1 MTTPPEPASLRAHYT
16 HFLPA
21 EGPLARRILLTGH
34 SHQAWPDVAR
44 AAQLEAFD
52 DAALHVDDKWGR
64 AFAAADAVRAA
75 VAQHLGVPETRA
87 ADVAL
92 ASNTHEL
99 VARVLSACDLGARR
113 HVLST
118 RGEFHTVFR
127 QLTRLAEAGLEVE
140 LVDALPAATLAE
152 RLAARVRDDTAA
164 VLVSSVLFETASVV
178 PHLEAVRVAAE
189 RHGAL
194 VVLDAYHHAGVRAFD
209 PAALGPNTFVVGGG
223 YKYLQW
229 GEGCCFLLVP
239 PGCALRPAY
248 TGWFADFAHLSAPRD
263 GRPVGYGERGAERF
277 AGSTYDPTSHYR
289 ARAVAD
295 FFTSVG
301 LTPAVLHA
309 SYARQAARL
318 AAAVDAHA
326 ARAGFTRIS
335 PDDAAL
341 RGGFVAVRV
350 ADAPRTVAGL
360 RARGVF
366 VDARGDVVRLGPAPY
381 LTDDELDAGVAALAE
396 VVAAG

>member
-1 MTTPPEPASLRAHYT
+1 MTTPLAPSALRAHYT

-21 EGPLARRILLTGH
+21 EGPLARRVLLTGH

-52 DAALHVDDKWGR
+52 DAAAHVDDKWER
-64 AFAAADAVRAA
+64 AFAAADAVRLA
-75 VAQHLGVPETRA
+75 VAQHLGAPATRA

-127 QLTRLAEAGLEVE
+127 QLTRLAEAGLEIE
-140 LVDALPAATLAE
+140 LVDPLPAATLAE
-152 RLAARVRDDTAA
+152 RLAARVRPDTAA

-178 PHLEAVRVAAE
+178 PHLEAVNAAAE

-194 VVLDAYHHAGVRAFD
+194 VVLDTYHHAGVRAFD
-209 PAALGPNTFVVGGG
+209 AALLGPRTFVVGGG

-239 PGCALRPAY
+239 PACALRPVY
-248 TGWFADFAHLSAPRD
+248 TGWFADFAHLAAPRD

-289 ARAVAD
+289 ARAVAGL
-295 FFTSVG
+295 FASVG
-301 LTPAVLHA
+301 LTPAALHA
-309 SYARQAARL
+309 SYARQVARL
-318 AAAVDAHA
+318 AAAVDAQST
-326 ARAGFTRIS
+326 RAGFARVS
-335 PDDAAL
+335 PDDAGA

-350 ADAPRTVAGL
+350 VDAARTVAGL

-381 LTDDELDAGVAALAE
+381 LLDAELDAGVAALAE